1 MEKLP
6 IYRFVVSE
14 DDEAE
19 VTAVALVDD
28 PAIELN
34 WIAFSQQFETYN
46 DYPKAASENAKRSI
60 ELREKHGLKCGT
72 QVGWVRASQLA
83 NGENISRETIARMS
97 AFERHRD
104 NSKGDPKSDCGALM
118 WLAWGGDE
126 GIEWAKRKLEQ
137 IDREEFAGEKISFDF
152 DDTLTTQ
159 RGYDMAKKLV
169 ESGAN
174 VYIVSARKEA
184 SGILKVADELRIP
197 KSNVYAMGSNN
208 SKIEK
213 IKELG
218 IICHYDNNAN
228 VIKKLEGIGVKF
240 VVEPKENESESEF
253 MSRCISIEM
262 DNGYEQDQAIAIC
275 STKWSGFKK
284 YSFKADK
291 EKRIISGALMVSDL
305 PIYRRDANGFEY
317 YGLFTSEDI
326 YNIRNKFFKKGY
338 INEVNKMHDPNQFI
352 DGVYMIESFI
362 IDSKRGINAPD
373 GLQLP
378 DGSWFGSYKVDN
390 EEVWNNFIKTG
401 EFKGFSVEGDFR
413 LEKLGD
419 KPLTTIEQMIDIIK
433 QIDDHNAKQKAL
445 NELNTMV
452 KTNINIQ

>member
-14 DDEAE
+14 DDDAE
-19 VTAVALVDD
+19 VTAVALVND

-34 WIAFSQQFETYN
+34 WIAFSQQFETFN
-46 DYPKAASENAKRSI
+46 DYPKKASENAKRAI
-60 ELREKHGLKCGT
+60 ELREKYGLKCGT
-72 QVGWVRASQLA
+72 QVGWKRASMLS
-83 NGENISRETIARMS
+83 NGENLSRETIARMS
-97 AFERHRD
+97 AFERHRE
-104 NSKGDPKSDCGALM
+104 NSKGDPKEDCGALM

-159 RGYDMAKKLV
+159 RGYDMAKKLI

-174 VYIVSARKEA
+174 VYIISARKDNSEM
-184 SGILKVADELRIP
+184 LKVADELRIP
-197 KSNVYAMGSNN
+197 KSNIFATGSNN
-208 SKIEK
+208 AKVEK

-218 IICHYDNNAN
+218 IKTHYDNNAN
-228 VIKKLEGIGVKF
+228 VIKKLEGIGIKF
-240 VVEPKENESESEF
+240 VVEPKDNESESEF

-262 DNGYEQDQAIAIC
+262 DNGYEQDQAIAMC
-275 STKWSGFKK
+275 STKWGGFKK

-291 EKRIISGALMVSDL
+291 EKRIISGALMVADL

-317 YGLFTSEDI
+317 YGLFTAEDI

-338 INEVNKMHDPNQFI
+338 INEVNKMHDPNQFV

-413 LEKLGD
+413 LEKIGD
-419 KPLTTIEQMIDIIK
+419 KPLTMIEQMIDIIK
-433 QIDDHNAKQKAL
+433 QIDDHNAKQNAL
-445 NELNTMV
+445 NELNQMV

>member
-6 IYRFVVSE
+6 IYRFVVDE
-14 DDEAE
+14 NDEAE

-34 WIAFSQQFETYN
+34 WIAFKTQFETYN
-46 DYPKAASENAKRSI
+46 DYPKKASQNAKRAL
-60 ELREKHGLKCGT
+60 ELRDKYKLDCGT
-72 QVGWVRASQLA
+72 QVGWTRANQLA

-97 AFERHRD
+97 AFERHRE
-104 NSKGDPKSDCGALM
+104 NSKGDPKEDCGALM

-126 GIEWAKRKLEQ
+126 GIEWASRKLQQ
-137 IDREEFAGEKISFDF
+137 IDLAAEKISFDF
-152 DDTLTTQ
+152 DETLTTQ

-174 VYIVSARKEA
+174 VYIISARKDTSE
-184 SGILKVADELRIP
+184 IMKVADELRIP
-197 KSNVYAMGSNN
+197 KSNVYATGSNN

-218 IICHYDNNAN
+218 IKKHYDNNES
-228 VIKKLEGIGVKF
+228 VVKKLEGIGVKF
-240 VVEPKENESESEF
+240 VIEPKDDENESEF
-253 MSRCISIEM
+253 MARCISTEM

-275 STKWSGFKK
+275 SSKWGGFKK
-284 YSFKADK
+284 YKFKADK
-291 EKRIISGALMVSDL
+291 EKRIISGVLMVADL
-305 PIYRRDANGFEY
+305 PIYRRDSNGFEY
-317 YGLFTSEDI
+317 YGLFTAQDI

-338 INEVNKMHDPNQFI
+338 INEVNKMHNPNEFV
-352 DGVYMIESFI
+352 DGVYMVESFI

-390 EEVWNNFIKTG
+390 EDVWNNFIKTG

-413 LEKLGD
+413 IEKLGD

-433 QIDDHNAKQKAL
+433 QIDDHQAKQNAL
-445 NELNTMV
+445 DELNSMV
-452 KTNINIQ
+452 KRNINIA

>member
-6 IYRFVVSE
+6 IYRFVVE
-14 DDEAE
+14 ENDEAE

-34 WIAFSQQFETYN
+34 WIAFKTQFETYN

-60 ELREKHGLKCGT
+60 ELRDKYKLDCGT
-72 QVGWVRASQLA
+72 QVGWTRANQLA

-97 AFERHRD
+97 AFERHRE

-126 GIEWAKRKLEQ
+126 GIEWAKNKLE
-137 IDREEFAGEKISFDF
+137 
-152 DDTLTTQ
+152 
-159 RGYDMAKKLV
+159 
-169 ESGAN
+169 
-174 VYIVSARKEA
+174 
-184 SGILKVADELRIP
+184 EL
-197 KSNVYAMGSNN
+197 
-208 SKIEK
+208 
-213 IKELG
+213 
-218 IICHYDNNAN
+218 D
-228 VIKKLEGIGVKF
+228 KF
-240 VVEPKENESESEF
+240 IVEPKKNESESDF
-253 MSRCISIEM
+253 MSRCISTEM

-275 STKWSGFKK
+275 SSKWGGFKK
-284 YSFKADK
+284 FGFKADK
-291 EKRIISGALMVSDL
+291 EKRIISGALMVADL
-305 PIYRRDANGFEY
+305 PIYRRDSNGFEY
-317 YGLFTSEDI
+317 YGLFTAQDI

-338 INEVNKMHDPNQFI
+338 INEVNKMHNPNEFV
-352 DGVYMIESFI
+352 DGVYMVESFI

-390 EEVWNNFIKTG
+390 EDVWNNFIKTG

-413 LEKLGD
+413 IEKLGD

-433 QIDDHNAKQKAL
+433 QIDDHKAKENALK
-445 NELNTMV
+445 ELNSMV
-452 KTNINIQ
+452 NSNINIA